1 LYTQN
6 RYDEQMEDLLEQA
19 YERFVIKKEGTAQ
32 QRKRIKKSYDADS
45 QLLEVWSFFVIVDV
59 VIRVRLCSIYSPF
72 MRGRHM
78 K

>member
-1 LYTQN
+1 VNLTVYTQT

-45 QLLEVWSFFVIVDV
+45 QLLEVWSFFVFVDV
-59 VIRVRLCSIYSPF
+59 VTRVRICSIYE
-72 MRGRHM
+72 R
-78 K
+78 